1 MTPDVAS
8 IIGIAIILGFGIAG
22 CVIADAL
29 KTMIPHKIIFT
40 HEGTTRQI
48 VMSAKDWHDYVA
60 PAQSEPEVKP

>member
-22 CVIADAL
+22 YVIADAL
-29 KTMIPHKIIFT
+29 KTMIPRKVTFT

-48 VMSAKDWHDYVA
+48 VMSAKDWHDCIT
-60 PAQSEPEVKP
+60 PAESETEVKP